1 MELPINIKI
10 LFEGMEEFGSEGLFE
25 FIHDAAK
32 PGEFLD
38 DVDFFCIS
46 DNYWISETKPCL
58 TYGLRGLAYFEI
70 SVEGSSRDLHSGGL
84 GGTVYEPITDL
95 IKIMSTLVDTDGKI
109 LVDGVLDSVKDVTP
123 EEEAL
128 YDNLTFDVEAYK
140 SDSGVKGISDKL
152 LHEDKKSLLMY
163 RWRYPTLSL
172 HGIEGA
178 FSGKGAK
185 TVIPAKVIGKF
196 SMRLVPDQDPKE
208 IEKLV
213 QLYVSKQFTKLN
225 SPNKMT
231 VKMVHGSGAWLSDPK
246 HPNFAAAARAIEK
259 VYGSGPD
266 YTREGGSIPITSAL
280 ENATG
285 MNVLLL
291 PIGACDDGAH
301 SQNEKYNVRNL
312 VNGVKVLGTYL
323 HELGKIEGPKP
334 SKCKCLPLTEE
345 ELMVPGAFAFM
356 RGFGC
361 KCEM

>member
-1 MELPINIKI
+1 MGARGCSNSSMKKVNQES
-10 LFEGMEEFGSEGLFE
+10 FSMMST
-25 FIHDAAK
+25 
-32 PGEFLD
+32 
-38 DVDFFCIS
+38 FFAIS

-58 TYGLRGLAYFEI
+58 TYGLRGLAYYEI
-70 SVEGSSRDLHSGGL
+70 VVEGGERDLHSGSI
-84 GGTVYEPITDL
+84 GGTVFEPMTDL
-95 IKIMSTLVDTDGKI
+95 IKLMGTLVDSSGKI
-109 LVDGVLDSVKDVTP
+109 LVDGVMDSVQELTP

-128 YDNLTFDVEAYK
+128 YDNLTFDMEAYK
-140 SDSGVKGISDKL
+140 VDNGIKNVTDKL
-152 LHEDKKSLLMY
+152 LHDNKKALLMH

-185 TVIPAKVIGKF
+185 TVIPGKVIGKF
-196 SMRLVPDQDPKE
+196 SMRLVPDQDPE
-208 IEKLV
+208 VIEKLV
-213 QLYVSKQFTKLN
+213 AEHLEKEFQKLN
-225 SPNKMT
+225 SPNKLK
-231 VKMVHGSGAWLSDPK
+231 VEMVHGSGAWVSDTK

-259 VYGSGPD
+259 VYGSAPD

-301 SQNEKYNVRNL
+301 SQNEKYNISNL
-312 VNGVKVLGTYL
+312 VNGVKVLGAYL

-334 SKCKCLPLTEE
+334 SKCKCVPLTEE
-345 ELMVPGAFAFM
+345 EMMIPGAFAFM

-361 KCEM
+361 KCVM